1 MVPYAVPGG
10 VCISAADDFGGLG
23 STHHICMCDHGYY
36 CVSGCGEL
44 RTAETSS
51 KLSLKCARI
60 PPTKAPTSPPK
71 LHPCLDGSNDCN
83 HDGGQCYRAVGT
95 AAGWRCGCKPSYRC
109 LAGCNDDDLPHHCL
123 APNVTIPASASPT
136 SMPTVARSAPT
147 KAPTKASSGSS
158 ALPTAARTVGAQQ
171 LELTFPGELAGLSA
185 ADQSS
190 LKADIKAAVA
200 KASAAI
206 TEADIA
212 DVTLRAGS
220 IVATVTFKPAVSAAA
235 AQQAA
240 TTIAAA
246 PVQVSVGTTTLRST
260 AAQAKQNA
268 APGLSRVRASRLA
281 PRLHRAA
288 CGHCAFQLNCAHGV
302 YLWQAVSD
310 DKAGDS
316 QAATMLDHFISMT
329 GMTGDVSIAVTIM
342 CPPFMMTTVLWL

>member
-1 MVPYAVPGG
+1 M
-10 VCISAADDFGGLG
+10 
-23 STHHICMCDHGYY
+23 
-36 CVSGCGEL
+36 
-44 RTAETSS
+44 
-51 KLSLKCARI
+51 
-60 PPTKAPTSPPK
+60 
-71 LHPCLDGSNDCN
+71 
-83 HDGGQCYRAVGT
+83 
-95 AAGWRCGCKPSYRC
+95 
-109 LAGCNDDDLPHHCL
+109 
-123 APNVTIPASASPT
+123 
-136 SMPTVARSAPT
+136 
-147 KAPTKASSGSS
+147 
-158 ALPTAARTVGAQQ
+158 GAQQ

-212 DVTLRAGS
+212 DVSLRAGS

-288 CGHCAFQLNCAHGV
+288 CGHCAFQLNCSHGV

-329 GMTGDVSIAVTIM
+329 GMTGDVSIAVTNVPSVYDDYYGYNCGVVMVMASRCAGGGYTRWACHM
-342 CPPFMMTTVLWL
+342 CPRCVGPVRRGCMFC